1 MSRLAT
7 LIACTLLLSG
17 CTALQI
23 GKPTK
28 SVETPF
34 TLPELWVQSNE
45 GSEGEINLMVYPGLN
60 QVGGGELIV
69 LTVAYDEFRNR
80 LCQQVQRFVFLVGK
94 GAMLRQPHHTQVD
107 NIAAV

>member
-45 GSEGEINLMVYPGLN
+45 GSEGEINLMVYPSKICFAFFEYRSYFGSIGASSLDFYN
-60 QVGGGELIV
+60 INWH
-69 LTVAYDEFRNR
+69 D
-80 LCQQVQRFVFLVGK
+80 LVIG
-94 GAMLRQPHHTQVD
+94 Q
-107 NIAAV
+107 